1 MSGPGRTVLT
11 IGKDNGLLQLASG
24 QISITLSEY
33 FVTLF
38 QDLPSGR
45 LYLIASWF
53 T

>member
-1 MSGPGRTVLT
+1 MSGPSRTVLT

-24 QISITLSEY
+24 QMSITLSEY
-33 FVTLF
+33 FVTPS
-38 QDLPSGR
+38 QDFPSGH